1 MVRASSRSMSPI
13 QAKGT
18 FGTPI
23 ARPYDH
29 RMRYL
34 RAMPLALL
42 VLGCGR
48 ITAPR
53 PPVVADPTEPA
64 AAVVNAAQSAPA
76 VAMDGVASVGGPSR
90 AFLPL
95 VGVEP
100 ASTGQASAS
109 ADAPPASV
117 APAALPEA
125 PGAAVPA
132 DDVPSPPADAALP
145 DADRA
150 ALLARARGG
159 FAAGVTGG
167 LAGPDVWV
175 THLGNQGEGSLR
187 AALETPGP
195 AWVRFAV
202 DGVIRLRK
210 PIRVQSDKTLDGRGH
225 RVEILQSGLLLDD
238 VSNVVISNLVL
249 REGTDDAVS
258 VYKSRLVLLDH
269 LTLAR
274 FDDGLIDITHRS
286 TDVTVSWC
294 RLEDHAKG
302 MLVGSQD
309 WTPEDA
315 EMRVTI
321 HHSLF
326 QDVRYRHPKMRFGY
340 VHLYNSLVEH
350 WVGQAIDVSHG
361 GRILVE
367 RSQFVPSGDRNLVF
381 GLQVDPR
388 DPPGFARAVD
398 VDGGGLPLGASPE
411 VEDPPYAYSAAPLTP
426 ALMQAVRDGSG
437 WQP

>member
-1 MVRASSRSMSPI
+1 
-13 QAKGT
+13 
-18 FGTPI
+18 
-23 ARPYDH
+23 
-29 RMRYL
+29 MRQL
-34 RAMPLALL
+34 WAVFLALL
-42 VLGCGR
+42 ILGCTR
-48 ITAPR
+48 ILPPR
-53 PPVVADPTEPA
+53 PPGVTDPTAPN
-64 AAVVNAAQSAPA
+64 AAVAVRTPRPQSAGST
-76 VAMDGVASVGGPSR
+76 DRVASAGGPSR
-90 AFLPL
+90 AFLPF

-100 ASTGQASAS
+100 PLDGQGLAT
-109 ADAPPASV
+109 ADGPSDTVAPMTPAEAEPPSVDTPADVADPPAI
-117 APAALPEA
+117 
-125 PGAAVPA
+125 
-132 DDVPSPPADAALP
+132 DAGLP

-150 ALLARARGG
+150 TLLARARGG

-225 RVEILQSGLLLDD
+225 QVEILQSGLLLDD
-238 VSNVVISNLVL
+238 VSNVVLSNLVL
-249 REGTDDAVS
+249 REGTDDAIS

-315 EMRVTI
+315 AMRVTI

-367 RSQFVPSGDRNLVF
+367 RSQFVPSSDRDLVF

-388 DPPGFARAVD
+388 DPPGFARTLD
-398 VDGGGLPLGASPE
+398 VDAGGLPLGDSPE
-411 VEDPPYAYSAAPLTP
+411 VEDPPYAYSAEPLTP
-426 ALMQAVRDGSG
+426 VLMQAVRDGSG

>member
-1 MVRASSRSMSPI
+1 M
-13 QAKGT
+13 
-18 FGTPI
+18 
-23 ARPYDH
+23 
-29 RMRYL
+29 L
-34 RAMPLALL
+34 LLALL
-42 VLGCGR
+42 VQGCSR
-48 ITAPR
+48 ITDPR
-53 PPVVADPTEPA
+53 PAGAPDPPAPA
-64 AAVVNAAQSAPA
+64 AAAAVDGAADAGRSAG
-76 VAMDGVASVGGPSR
+76 DPSR
-90 AFLPL
+90 SYLPL

-100 ASTGQASAS
+100 
-109 ADAPPASV
+109 PPGSQELATPEG
-117 APAALPEA
+117 APAAALPPA
-125 PGAAVPA
+125 PPDAASPLPAAPA
-132 DDVPSPPADAALP
+132 DLADPPGTDSGPP
-145 DADRA
+145 DSDRA
-150 ALLARARGG
+150 ALLAQARGG

-238 VSNVVISNLVL
+238 VSNVVISNLIL
-249 REGTDDAVS
+249 REGTDDALS
-258 VYKSRLVLLDH
+258 VYKSRLILLDH
-269 LTLAR
+269 LTLAQ

-315 EMRVTI
+315 DIRVTI

-350 WVGQAIDVSHG
+350 WVGEAIDVSHG

-367 RSQFVPSGDRNLVF
+367 RSQFVPRGDRERIF

-398 VDGGGLPLGASPE
+398 VDGGGLPLSASPE
-411 VEDPPYAYSAAPLTP
+411 VEDPPYPYDAQPLTP